1 MTIEEI
7 VENYPQAIAPLKD
20 LGVSCIVC
28 GEPIWGTLEEN
39 VKLKGLNDLDGIVKK
54 LNDIISIGN

>member
-7 VENYPQAIAPLKD
+7 VEKYPQAIAPLRD

-28 GEPIWGTLEEN
+28 GEPIWGTLQEN
-39 VKLKGLNDLDGIVKK
+39 VNLKGLNDLNGIVNK
-54 LNDIISIGN
+54 LNDIISNGN